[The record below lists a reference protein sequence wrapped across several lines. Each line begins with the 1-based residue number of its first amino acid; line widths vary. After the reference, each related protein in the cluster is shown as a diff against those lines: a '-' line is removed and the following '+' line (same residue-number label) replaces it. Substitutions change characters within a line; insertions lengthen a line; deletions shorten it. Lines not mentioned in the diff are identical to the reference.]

1 MARKQDNLSSLAGRQ
16 QRMRGLAEAAKQI
29 ARDERQAK
37 IIHDRDLDAENDVV
51 LRKMLEL
58 GTPLTLENYLD
69 FAFLGNPPEGIEED
83 GEFLASVPDVI
94 LEGPEKVQ

>member
-1 MARKQDNLSSLAGRQ
+1 MAKQNNLSSLAGRQ
-16 QRMRGLAEAAKQI
+16 QRIRGLADAARQI
-29 ARDERQAK
+29 AREERQAK
-37 IIHDRDLDAENDVV
+37 IVHDRDLDAENDVV

-94 LEGPEKVQ
+94 LNGPRRVQ